1 MAGANSERTLR
12 ARRNACHI
20 LDSSN
25 ICPDPD
31 DRLLTICGCT
41 DRMSFGHCGFVE
53 LRSSKYWD

>member
-12 ARRNACHI
+12 ARRNACDI
-20 LDSSN
+20 LYSSH

-31 DRLLTICGCT
+31 DRLLAICGGS
-41 DRMSFGHCGFVE
+41 DRMSFRHCGFVE